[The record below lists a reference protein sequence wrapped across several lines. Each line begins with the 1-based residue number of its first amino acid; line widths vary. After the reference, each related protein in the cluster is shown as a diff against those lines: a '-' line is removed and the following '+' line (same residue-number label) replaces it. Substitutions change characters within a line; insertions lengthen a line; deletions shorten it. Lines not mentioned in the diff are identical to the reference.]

1 MSVKASL
8 RIQLTADN
16 IVIAESEDPELWRKV
31 FSVIQ
36 RGTGSAPEGLKED
49 TQDYFLSE
57 DANKPGKA
65 HGKPGTGIKGFA
77 AEIGVSSDEIE
88 GACGPTQVTPFIRL
102 DEHYWEGLKSKTA
115 VRGPSSVSPLA
126 LAGTILC
133 VWYTHAGLSGSPTI
147 DQCQAVL
154 NTIGLRDANA
164 ARSLR
169 NCTWLQARDKGVLI
183 NPAQRSKAIR
193 LIKAYCLRKSPAELE
208 GAEN

>member
-8 RIQLTADN
+8 KIQLMADN

-36 RGTGSAPEGLKED
+36 RGTTSASEEIDEDIQDSSLSGNADKPER
-49 TQDYFLSE
+49 
-57 DANKPGKA
+57 A
-65 HGKPGTGIKGFA
+65 HGKPGTGTKGFA
-77 AEIGVSSDEIE
+77 SEIGVSIDEIE
-88 GACGPTQVTPFIRL
+88 GACGPTLETPFIRL

-126 LAGTILC
+126 LAGTILS
-133 VWYTHAGLSGSPTI
+133 VWFKHAGITGNPTI

-154 NTIGLRDANA
+154 KTIGLRDANA
-164 ARSLR
+164 ARSVR
-169 NCTWLQARDKGVLI
+169 NCTWLQARDNGVLV
-183 NPAQRSKAIR
+183 NPAQRSKATR
-193 LIKAYCLRKSPAELE
+193 LIRAYCLRKSPTELE